1 MANKPQSTDKLLT
14 IKDYANMTVGRRGF
28 TVTTAYVYK
37 QIGEHRKTGKKL
49 PFQFIEV
56 GEKKAIW
63 IKRSSVK
70 AKN

>member
-28 TVTTAYVYK
+28 TVTTQYVYK
-37 QIGEHRKTGKKL
+37 IINEHKKTGKKL
-49 PFQFIEV
+49 PFEYVEV

-70 AKN
+70 KEK